1 MAGLGLCVRVRVRVR
16 VSYPGEL
23 ALGSLGYRSNC
34 VFMSLGYA
42 SEGSDHSA
50 SQQTG
55 VPNTTETLLDRE
67 LTPFSP
73 NLLLKHILFSNLP
86 PLPSL
91 LGVRRLKWLE

>member
-1 MAGLGLCVRVRVRVR
+1 
-16 VSYPGEL
+16 
-23 ALGSLGYRSNC
+23 
-34 VFMSLGYA
+34 MSLGYA

-73 NLLLKHILFSNLP
+73 NLLLKHILFSNHP
-86 PLPSL
+86 PPPHMLW
-91 LGVRRLKWLE
+91 GKEVKMAGMRVI

>member
-1 MAGLGLCVRVRVRVR
+1 MPRSSEGFGAPVRVRVRVR

-42 SEGSDHSA
+42 SEGSDHST

-86 PLPSL
+86 PSPSYA
-91 LGVRRLKWLE
+91 LG